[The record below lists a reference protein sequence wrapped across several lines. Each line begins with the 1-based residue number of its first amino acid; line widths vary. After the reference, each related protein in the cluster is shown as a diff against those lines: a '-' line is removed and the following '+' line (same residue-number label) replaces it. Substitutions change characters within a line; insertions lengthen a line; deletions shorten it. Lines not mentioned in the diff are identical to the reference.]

1 MIKRQVL
8 EEYLITHIL
17 LIKSI
22 GLNYFV
28 KVFVDQINS
37 DNAEIYLKDSANGQ
51 MVIKYQVQKRNS
63 SK

>member
-28 KVFVDQINS
+28 KVFFWPD
-37 DNAEIYLKDSANGQ
+37 K
-51 MVIKYQVQKRNS
+51 
-63 SK
+63 